1 MKIINLLTL
10 LLFVEFLS
18 VKFCNAQ
25 HSGIVEYRLITN
37 LSFNYQTTAVLKIH
51 KKQSHYL
58 VLKSNSLPNEL
69 TITSESNNINILAPE
84 SKHRPAIY
92 MDFNSKNLFS
102 FVPMFQKNN
111 ILYEKLPKIEWQIID
126 EFKTLNKLN
135 CQKAIGYF
143 RGRTYSVWFSNDIP
157 LPFGPWKLSGL
168 PGLILEA
175 KDDKNQVYFGAF
187 KISFKDNIV
196 IDNFPNEKEAIPLK
210 EFVTETIPIKFK
222 ELESLINSKT
232 DRHTTFSLSLP
243 NRYHQEEII
252 YEWEEN

>member
-1 MKIINLLTL
+1 MKIINLLT

-111 ILYEKLPKIEWQIID
+111 ILYEK
-126 EFKTLNKLN
+126 
-135 CQKAIGYF
+135 
-143 RGRTYSVWFSNDIP
+143 
-157 LPFGPWKLSGL
+157 
-168 PGLILEA
+168 
-175 KDDKNQVYFGAF
+175 
-187 KISFKDNIV
+187 
-196 IDNFPNEKEAIPLK
+196 EAIPLK